1 MNKNKNSLK
10 HYIYT
15 TENEMQNRDVLSLY
29 NISVY
34 ESNILFNAKVSYQ
47 ILLEQSSELDL
58 ILSNV

>member
-29 NISVY
+29 N
-34 ESNILFNAKVSYQ
+34 AKVSYQ
-47 ILLEQSSELDL
+47 ILLEQNSELDL